1 VECITNRGIL
11 VGQTER
17 KRPLGR
23 TSCKY
28 EDAIKMNLKGL
39 GCDNVGWVLLAQERY
54 QRLVFMNIVLN
65 LWVP

>member
-1 VECITNRGIL
+1 
-11 VGQTER
+11 
-17 KRPLGR
+17 
-23 TSCKY
+23 
-28 EDAIKMNLKGL
+28 MNLKGL